1 MIGFAPIGNSIAIDF
16 EGQQPTGGDISS
28 SGREI
33 VLRTYHNIYYWHRHP
48 MTSVMETL
56 RRRPIKIERIHDEAC
71 QARTQGDMDPGDLRG
86 RFILP
91 QSIRRELD
99 PCLLVLMAV
108 RSERKWTHM
117 PIPVLLA
124 RIRP

>member
-56 RRRPIKIERIHDEAC
+56 RRRPIKIERIHDEP
-71 QARTQGDMDPGDLRG
+71 QGEAICWDANGDGFYTLSEGHNQPLIYFKRG
-86 RFILP
+86 RHISPRLRTTSTTTTSP
-91 QSIRRELD
+91 
-99 PCLLVLMAV
+99 
-108 RSERKWTHM
+108 
-117 PIPVLLA
+117 
-124 RIRP
+124 